1 MTTIYLTRHGQ
12 TEWNLNKR
20 LQGWKNS
27 PLTELGISQA
37 KALSERLKNIEIDVI
52 YSSPIERAY
61 KTAEI
66 VKGNKDI
73 EIIKHDGL
81 KEFNYGDWEGLTI
94 DEIERNPMYSQE
106 LDNLFN
112 NPNEYKPFGGETYNK
127 LIERIDITM
136 NEILKKNKDK
146 KILIVTHGMTLKV
159 LLHYFNKN
167 MTLDDI
173 VKLPVMGQTSLTQI
187 DIVDGKYD
195 LVLQNDTSHYND
207 NHIQIGW

>member
-27 PLTELGISQA
+27 PLTKLGISQA
-37 KALSERLKNIEIDVI
+37 KALGERLKDTQIDVI

-66 VKGNKDI
+66 IKGNKDI

-94 DEIERNPMYSQE
+94 DEIEKNPIYTKE
-106 LDNLFN
+106 LD
-112 NPNEYKPFGGETYNK
+112 
-127 LIERIDITM
+127 
-136 NEILKKNKDK
+136 
-146 KILIVTHGMTLKV
+146 
-159 LLHYFNKN
+159 
-167 MTLDDI
+167 
-173 VKLPVMGQTSLTQI
+173 
-187 DIVDGKYD
+187 
-195 LVLQNDTSHYND
+195 
-207 NHIQIGW
+207 

>member
-66 VKGNKDI
+66 VKGNKNI

-94 DEIERNPMYSQE
+94 DEIEKNPMYSQE

-112 NPNEYKPFGGETYNK
+112 NPNEYKPFGGETYDK
-127 LIERIDITM
+127 LIDRIDITM
-136 NEILKKNKDK
+136 NEILKKNTDK

-159 LLHYFNKN
+159 LLHYFNKS

-187 DIVDGKYD
+187 DVIDGKYD
-195 LVLQNDTSHYND
+195 LVLQNDTSHYDD